1 MSGSLNKVL
10 LIGHLG
16 RDPEIRTTQ
25 SGDKVANLSIATSE
39 SWKDKNSGERREKT
53 EWHRVVVFDD
63 RLVGVVE
70 KYAKKGSQLYL
81 EGALQT
87 RKWADKDGGEK
98 FTTEIVLQKYRGEI
112 TLLGGKPA
120 DNDPPM

>member
-25 SGDKVANLSIATSE
+25 SGNKVANLSIATTDK
-39 SWKDKNSGERREKT
+39 WKDGEGQKRERT

-63 RLVGVVE
+63 RLVGVAE
-70 KYAKKGSQLYL
+70 KYLKKGSQLYL
-81 EGALQT
+81 EGSLQT
-87 RKWADKDGGEK
+87 RKWTDQGGAEK
-98 FTTEIVLQKYRGEI
+98 YTTEIVLQKFRGEI
-112 TLLGGKPA
+112 TLLGGKPD